1 MKQIFS
7 YLIPYRARMAVGFAI
22 KVAATIVE
30 LLIPWALSVMV
41 DRVIPTGNI
50 GYVFAWGGVM
60 VLFAILALI
69 GNIVANRMA
78 SLVAR
83 NTTERIRLQ
92 LFSKI
97 SFLSSRQQEQIGQ
110 ASLISRSTSDTYNIH
125 QFIGM
130 MQRLG
135 VRQPIMLVGGLAVTL
150 SMDAPLTCIML
161 ALLPVM
167 ALLVFL
173 FSSQGVP
180 MYTKVQ
186 EAVDRFV
193 RLVREDIAGIRVIKA
208 LSKTDTEREKFAKIN
223 EEVVTRDQ
231 RAGMVM
237 GAMNPVMSVILNVG
251 LVLVLFVG
259 AKRVNAGQTTPGVI
273 MAFMSYVTIILNS
286 ILFLSRIF
294 VMYSKA
300 SASAKRIS
308 EVLNLPED
316 LMVEHL
322 PDGGQL
328 QTENKADAPQQVNIN
343 ENKVE
348 SEKKKDTNEL
358 PQIVFDH
365 VSFRYED
372 GDGEDCLHDV
382 SFTVNQGETLGI
394 IGATGSG
401 KSTIVNLLMRYY
413 DPDQGHVYVNG
424 RDVRTYSSK
433 ELMPL
438 FGAAFQNDVIFHD
451 TIYENIRFGR
461 DVSKEEAMAA
471 AKDAQAAEFIEEKGL
486 DTMLAIRG
494 MDLSG
499 GQKQRL
505 LIARAL
511 AKRPQILV
519 LDDSSSALDYAT
531 DARLRSAIRAHYGNI
546 TSVIVAQRISS
557 IYRADKIIVL
567 EDGEMIG
574 YGTHKELMES
584 CEVYREISQSQ
595 MGGGIDE

>member
-1 MKQIFS
+1 MAKTIQTAIEAGS
-7 YLIPYRARMAVGFAI
+7 RMAPAKFYI
-22 KVAATIVE
+22 KITPDGPYLLYGNPPMDQEIIVLNDE
-30 LLIPWALSVMV
+30 GSSWTYRKGNHFSTTEEPTALCRCGASKNKPYCDGSHHHTDWDPKETASHKPLLEDVEKYIG
-41 DRVIPTGNI
+41 PT
-50 GYVFAWGGVM
+50 M
-60 VLFAILALI
+60 VLADNEEYCAFARFCDAYGRIW
-69 GNIVANRMA
+69 N
-78 SLVAR
+78 LVQTAESQE
-83 NTTERIRLQ
+83 ERDLV
-92 LFSKI
+92 
-97 SFLSSRQQEQIGQ
+97 
-110 ASLISRSTSDTYNIH
+110 IH
-125 QFIGM
+125 
-130 MQRLG
+130 
-135 VRQPIMLVGGLAVTL
+135 
-150 SMDAPLTCIML
+150 
-161 ALLPVM
+161 
-167 ALLVFL
+167 
-173 FSSQGVP
+173 
-180 MYTKVQ
+180 
-186 EAVDRFV
+186 EA

-208 LSKTDTEREKFAKIN
+208 LSKTDTERSKFAKIN

-231 RAGMVM
+231 HAGMIM
-237 GAMNPVMSVILNVG
+237 GAMNPVMSIILNIG

-259 AKRVNAGQTTPGVI
+259 AKRVNEGLTTPGVI

-300 SASAKRIS
+300 SASARRIS

-316 LMVEHL
+316 LMVEH
-322 PDGGQL
+322 PVGNVDSVV
-328 QTENKADAPQQVNIN
+328 EKAVN
-343 ENKVE
+343 EAEAAAAKETGAEFV
-348 SEKKKDTNEL
+348 L
-358 PQIVFDH
+358 PQIIFDH

-382 SFTVNQGETLGI
+382 SFTVNKGETLGI

-401 KSTIVNLLMRYY
+401 KTTIVNLLMRYY
-413 DPDQGHVYVNG
+413 DPDEGHIYVNG
-424 RDVRTYSSK
+424 RDVRTYTSK

-461 DVSKEEAMAA
+461 DVSKKEAIAA
-471 AKDAQAAEFIEEKGL
+471 AHDAQAVEFIEEKGL

-505 LIARAL
+505 LITRAL
-511 AKRPQILV
+511 VKHPQILV

-531 DARLRSAIRAHYGNI
+531 DARLRRAIQENYGDL
-546 TSVIVAQRISS
+546 TSIIVAQRISS

-574 YGTHKELMES
+574 YGTHKNLMES

-595 MGGGIDE
+595 MGGGIDEA

>member
-7 YLIPYRARMAVGFAI
+7 YLIPYRARMAVGFSI

-30 LLIPWALSVMV
+30 LLIPWALSIMV
-41 DRVIPTGNI
+41 DKVIPTENI
-50 GYVFAWGGVM
+50 GFVFAWGGVM
-60 VLFAILALI
+60 ILFALLALF

-97 SFLSSRQQEQIGQ
+97 SFLSARQQEQIGQ

-135 VRQPIMLVGGLAVTL
+135 VRQPIMLIGGLAVTL

-167 ALLVFL
+167 ALLVYL
-173 FSSQGVP
+173 FSSKGVP

-208 LSKTDTEREKFAKIN
+208 LSKTDTERSKFAKIN

-231 RAGMVM
+231 HAGMIM
-237 GAMNPVMSVILNVG
+237 GAMNPVMSIILNIG

-259 AKRVNAGQTTPGVI
+259 AKRVNEGLTTPGVI

-300 SASAKRIS
+300 SASARRIS

-316 LMVEHL
+316 LMVEH
-322 PDGGQL
+322 PVGNVDSVV
-328 QTENKADAPQQVNIN
+328 EKAVN
-343 ENKVE
+343 EAEAAAAKETGAEFV
-348 SEKKKDTNEL
+348 L
-358 PQIVFDH
+358 PQIIFDH

-382 SFTVNQGETLGI
+382 SFTVNKGETLGI

-401 KSTIVNLLMRYY
+401 KTTIVNLLMRYY
-413 DPDQGHVYVNG
+413 DPDEGHIYVNG
-424 RDVRTYSSK
+424 RDVRTYTSK

-438 FGAAFQNDVIFHD
+438 FGAAFQFVFQDFNL
-451 TIYENIRFGR
+451 
-461 DVSKEEAMAA
+461 
-471 AKDAQAAEFIEEKGL
+471 L
-486 DTMLAIRG
+486 DTFTLEDNIYLPLVLAGIPYKKMHDRLVPIAERLG
-494 MDLSG
+494 ISALLKKYPYEVSG

-505 LIARAL
+505 LITRAL
-511 AKRPQILV
+511 AKHPQILV

-531 DARLRSAIRAHYGNI
+531 DARLRRAIQENYGDL
-546 TSVIVAQRISS
+546 TSIIVAQRISS

-574 YGTHKELMES
+574 YGTHKNLMES

-595 MGGGIDE
+595 MGGGIDEA

>member
-60 VLFAILALI
+60 VLFAFLALI

-135 VRQPIMLVGGLAVTL
+135 VRQPIMLIGGLAVTL

-167 ALLVFL
+167 ALLVYL
-173 FSSQGVP
+173 FSSKGVP

-208 LSKTDTEREKFAKIN
+208 LSKTDTERSKFAKIN

-231 RAGMVM
+231 RAGMIM
-237 GAMNPVMSVILNVG
+237 GAMNPVMSIILNVG

-259 AKRVNAGQTTPGVI
+259 AKRVDAGQTTPGVI

-294 VMYSKA
+294 VLYSKA
-300 SASAKRIS
+300 SASARRIS
-308 EVLNLPED
+308 EVLNMPED
-316 LMVEHL
+316 LMIEHSVGNVDSVVE
-322 PDGGQL
+322 
-328 QTENKADAPQQVNIN
+328 
-343 ENKVE
+343 KVVE
-348 SEKKKDTNEL
+348 EAAAAKETGVEPVL
-358 PQIVFDH
+358 PQIIFDH

-382 SFTVNQGETLGI
+382 SFTVNKGETLGI

-413 DPDQGHVYVNG
+413 DPDEGHIYVNG
-424 RDVRTYSSK
+424 RDVRTYTSK

-461 DVSKEEAMAA
+461 DVSKEEAMEAA
-471 AKDAQAAEFIEEKGL
+471 RDAQAAEFIEEKGL

-505 LIARAL
+505 LITRAL
-511 AKRPQILV
+511 AKCPQILV

-531 DARLRSAIRAHYGNI
+531 DARLRGAIREHYGNL
-546 TSVIVAQRISS
+546 TSIIVAQRISS

-574 YGTHKELMES
+574 YGKHKELMES
-584 CEVYREISQSQ
+584 CEVYREISESQ

>member
-7 YLIPYRARMAVGFAI
+7 YLIPYRARMAVGFSI

-30 LLIPWALSVMV
+30 LLIPWALSIMV
-41 DRVIPTGNI
+41 DKVIPTENI
-50 GYVFAWGGVM
+50 GFVFAWGGVM
-60 VLFAILALI
+60 ILFAILALL

-97 SFLSSRQQEQIGQ
+97 SFLSARQQEQIGQ

-135 VRQPIMLVGGLAVTL
+135 VRQPIMLIGGLAVTL

-167 ALLVFL
+167 ALLVYL
-173 FSSQGVP
+173 FSSKGVP

-208 LSKTDTEREKFAKIN
+208 LSKTDTERSKFAKIN

-231 RAGMVM
+231 HAGMIM
-237 GAMNPVMSVILNVG
+237 GAMNPVMSIILNIG

-259 AKRVNAGQTTPGVI
+259 AKRVNEGLTTPGVI

-300 SASAKRIS
+300 SASARRIS

-316 LMVEHL
+316 LMVEH
-322 PDGGQL
+322 PVGNVDSVV
-328 QTENKADAPQQVNIN
+328 EKAVN
-343 ENKVE
+343 EAEAAAAKETGAE
-348 SEKKKDTNEL
+348 SVL
-358 PQIVFDH
+358 PQIIFDH
-365 VSFRYED
+365 VSFSYED

-382 SFTVNQGETLGI
+382 SFTVNKGETLGI

-401 KSTIVNLLMRYY
+401 KTTIVNLLMRYY
-413 DPDQGHVYVNG
+413 DPDEGHIYVNG
-424 RDVRTYSSK
+424 RDVRTYTSK

-461 DVSKEEAMAA
+461 DVSKKEAMAA
-471 AKDAQAAEFIEEKGL
+471 AQDAQAVEFIEEKGL

-499 GQKQRL
+499 GQKQHL
-505 LIARAL
+505 LITRAL
-511 AKRPQILV
+511 AKHPQILV

-531 DARLRSAIRAHYGNI
+531 DARLRRAIQENYGDL
-546 TSVIVAQRISS
+546 TSIIVAQRISS

-567 EDGEMIG
+567 EDGKMIG
-574 YGTHKELMES
+574 YGTHKNLMES
-584 CEVYREISQSQ
+584 CDVYREISQSQ
-595 MGGGIDE
+595 MGGGIDEA

>member
-7 YLIPYRARMAVGFAI
+7 YLIPYRARMAVGFSI

-30 LLIPWALSVMV
+30 LLIPWALSIMV
-41 DRVIPTGNI
+41 DKVIPTENI
-50 GYVFAWGGVM
+50 GFVFAWGGVM
-60 VLFAILALI
+60 ILFALLALL

-97 SFLSSRQQEQIGQ
+97 SFLSARQQEQIGQ

-135 VRQPIMLVGGLAVTL
+135 VRQPIMLIGGLAVTL

-167 ALLVFL
+167 ALLVYL
-173 FSSQGVP
+173 FSSKGVP

-208 LSKTDTEREKFAKIN
+208 LSKTDTERNKFAKIN

-231 RAGMVM
+231 HAGMIM
-237 GAMNPVMSVILNVG
+237 GAMNPVMSIILNIG

-259 AKRVNAGQTTPGVI
+259 AKRVNEGLTTPGVI

-300 SASAKRIS
+300 SASARRIS

-316 LMVEHL
+316 LMVEH
-322 PDGGQL
+322 PVGNVDSVV
-328 QTENKADAPQQVNIN
+328 EKAVN
-343 ENKVE
+343 EAEAAAAKETGAEFV
-348 SEKKKDTNEL
+348 L
-358 PQIVFDH
+358 PQIIFDH
-365 VSFRYED
+365 VSFSYED

-382 SFTVNQGETLGI
+382 SFTVNKGETLGI

-401 KSTIVNLLMRYY
+401 KTTIVNLLMRYY
-413 DPDQGHVYVNG
+413 DPDEGHIYVNG
-424 RDVRTYSSK
+424 RDVRTYTPK

-461 DVSKEEAMAA
+461 DVSKKEAMAA
-471 AKDAQAAEFIEEKGL
+471 AQDAQAVEFIEEKGL
-486 DTMLAIRG
+486 DAMLAIRG

-505 LIARAL
+505 LITRAL
-511 AKRPQILV
+511 AKHPQILV

-531 DARLRSAIRAHYGNI
+531 DARLRRAIQENYGDL
-546 TSVIVAQRISS
+546 TSIIVAQRISS

-574 YGTHKELMES
+574 YGTHKNLMES

-595 MGGGIDE
+595 MGGGIDEA

>member
-1 MKQIFS
+1 MI
-7 YLIPYRARMAVGFAI
+7 
-22 KVAATIVE
+22 
-30 LLIPWALSVMV
+30 
-41 DRVIPTGNI
+41 
-50 GYVFAWGGVM
+50 
-60 VLFAILALI
+60 LFAILALL

-97 SFLSSRQQEQIGQ
+97 SFLSARQQEQIGQ

-135 VRQPIMLVGGLAVTL
+135 VRQPIMLIGGLAVTL

-167 ALLVFL
+167 ALLVYL
-173 FSSQGVP
+173 FSSKGVP

-208 LSKTDTEREKFAKIN
+208 LSKTDTERSKFAKIN

-231 RAGMVM
+231 HAGMIM
-237 GAMNPVMSVILNVG
+237 GAMNPVMSIILNIG

-259 AKRVNAGQTTPGVI
+259 AKRVNEGLTTPGVI

-300 SASAKRIS
+300 SASARRIS

-316 LMVEHL
+316 LMVEH
-322 PDGGQL
+322 PVGNSVVDQAVI
-328 QTENKADAPQQVNIN
+328 EAVAAAAAAKEIVSFF
-343 ENKVE
+343 V
-348 SEKKKDTNEL
+348 L
-358 PQIVFDH
+358 PQIIFDH

-382 SFTVNQGETLGI
+382 SFTVNKGETLGI

-401 KSTIVNLLMRYY
+401 KTTIVNLLMRYY
-413 DPDQGHVYVNG
+413 DPDEGHIYVNG
-424 RDVRTYSSK
+424 RDVRTYTSK

-461 DVSKEEAMAA
+461 DVSKKEAMAA
-471 AKDAQAAEFIEEKGL
+471 AQDAQAVEFIEEKGL
-486 DTMLAIRG
+486 DAMLAIRG

-505 LIARAL
+505 LITRAL
-511 AKRPQILV
+511 AKHPQILV

-531 DARLRSAIRAHYGNI
+531 DARLRRAIQENYGDL
-546 TSVIVAQRISS
+546 TSIIVAQRISS

-595 MGGGIDE
+595 MGGGIDEA

>member
-7 YLIPYRARMAVGFAI
+7 YLIPYRARMAVGFSI

-30 LLIPWALSVMV
+30 LLIPWALSIMV
-41 DRVIPTGNI
+41 DKVIPTENI
-50 GYVFAWGGVM
+50 GFVFAWGGVM
-60 VLFAILALI
+60 ILFALLALL

-97 SFLSSRQQEQIGQ
+97 SFLSARQQEQIGQ

-135 VRQPIMLVGGLAVTL
+135 VRQPIMLIGGLAVTL

-167 ALLVFL
+167 ALLVYL
-173 FSSQGVP
+173 FSSKGVP

-208 LSKTDTEREKFAKIN
+208 LSKTDTERNKFAKIN

-231 RAGMVM
+231 HAGMIM
-237 GAMNPVMSVILNVG
+237 GAMNPVMSIILNIG

-259 AKRVNAGQTTPGVI
+259 AKRVNEGLTTPGVI

-300 SASAKRIS
+300 SASARRIS

-316 LMVEHL
+316 LMVEH
-322 PDGGQL
+322 PVGNVDSVV
-328 QTENKADAPQQVNIN
+328 EKAVN
-343 ENKVE
+343 EAEAAAAKETGAE
-348 SEKKKDTNEL
+348 SVL
-358 PQIVFDH
+358 PQIIFDH

-382 SFTVNQGETLGI
+382 SFTVNKGETLGI

-401 KSTIVNLLMRYY
+401 KTTIVNLLMRYY
-413 DPDQGHVYVNG
+413 DPDEGHIYV
-424 RDVRTYSSK
+424 K
-433 ELMPL
+433 
-438 FGAAFQNDVIFHD
+438 
-451 TIYENIRFGR
+451 
-461 DVSKEEAMAA
+461 
-471 AKDAQAAEFIEEKGL
+471 
-486 DTMLAIRG
+486 
-494 MDLSG
+494 
-499 GQKQRL
+499 
-505 LIARAL
+505 
-511 AKRPQILV
+511 
-519 LDDSSSALDYAT
+519 
-531 DARLRSAIRAHYGNI
+531 
-546 TSVIVAQRISS
+546 
-557 IYRADKIIVL
+557 
-567 EDGEMIG
+567 
-574 YGTHKELMES
+574 GTHASFWCCLPK
-584 CEVYREISQSQ
+584 
-595 MGGGIDE
+595 

>member
-1 MKQIFS
+1 
-7 YLIPYRARMAVGFAI
+7 
-22 KVAATIVE
+22 
-30 LLIPWALSVMV
+30 
-41 DRVIPTGNI
+41 
-50 GYVFAWGGVM
+50 
-60 VLFAILALI
+60 
-69 GNIVANRMA
+69 
-78 SLVAR
+78 
-83 NTTERIRLQ
+83 
-92 LFSKI
+92 
-97 SFLSSRQQEQIGQ
+97 
-110 ASLISRSTSDTYNIH
+110 
-125 QFIGM
+125 
-130 MQRLG
+130 
-135 VRQPIMLVGGLAVTL
+135 MLVGGLAVTL

-161 ALLPVM
+161 SLLPVM

-322 PDGGQL
+322 PSGGKL
-328 QTENKADAPQQVNIN
+328 A
-343 ENKVE
+343 
-348 SEKKKDTNEL
+348 L

-372 GDGEDCLHDV
+372 GDGADCLHDV
-382 SFTVNQGETLGI
+382 SFTVNKGETLGI

-531 DARLRSAIRAHYGNI
+531 DARFRSAIREHYGNI

-574 YGTHKELMES
+574 YGTHKELMEN

>member
-7 YLIPYRARMAVGFAI
+7 YLIPYRARMAVGFSI

-30 LLIPWALSVMV
+30 LLIPWALSIMV
-41 DRVIPTGNI
+41 DKVIPTENI
-50 GYVFAWGGVM
+50 GFVFAWGGVM
-60 VLFAILALI
+60 ILFALLALL

-97 SFLSSRQQEQIGQ
+97 SFLSARQQEQIGQ

-135 VRQPIMLVGGLAVTL
+135 VRQPIMLIGGLAVTL

-167 ALLVFL
+167 ALLVYL
-173 FSSQGVP
+173 FSSKGVP

-208 LSKTDTEREKFAKIN
+208 LSKTDTERSKFAKIN

-231 RAGMVM
+231 HAGMIM
-237 GAMNPVMSVILNVG
+237 GAMSPVMSIILNIG

-259 AKRVNAGQTTPGVI
+259 AKRVNEGLTTPGVI

-300 SASAKRIS
+300 SASARRIS

-316 LMVEHL
+316 LMVEH
-322 PDGGQL
+322 PVGNVDSVV
-328 QTENKADAPQQVNIN
+328 EKAVN
-343 ENKVE
+343 EAEAAAAKETGAEFV
-348 SEKKKDTNEL
+348 L
-358 PQIVFDH
+358 PQIIFDH
-365 VSFRYED
+365 VSFSYED

-382 SFTVNQGETLGI
+382 SFTVNKGETLGI

-401 KSTIVNLLMRYY
+401 KTTIVNLLMRYY
-413 DPDQGHVYVNG
+413 DPDEGHIYVN
-424 RDVRTYSSK
+424 
-433 ELMPL
+433 
-438 FGAAFQNDVIFHD
+438 D

-461 DVSKEEAMAA
+461 DVSKKEAMAA
-471 AKDAQAAEFIEEKGL
+471 AQDAQAVEFIEEKGL
-486 DTMLAIRG
+486 DAMLAIRG

-505 LIARAL
+505 LITRAL
-511 AKRPQILV
+511 AKHPQILV

-531 DARLRSAIRAHYGNI
+531 DARLRRAIQENYGDL
-546 TSVIVAQRISS
+546 TSIIVAQRISS

-574 YGTHKELMES
+574 YGTHKNLMES

-595 MGGGIDE
+595 MGGGIDEA

>member
-7 YLIPYRARMAVGFAI
+7 YLIPYRARMAVGFSI

-30 LLIPWALSVMV
+30 LLIPWALSIMV
-41 DRVIPTGNI
+41 DKVIPTENI
-50 GYVFAWGGVM
+50 GFVFAWGGVM
-60 VLFAILALI
+60 ILFAILALL

-97 SFLSSRQQEQIGQ
+97 SFLSARQQEQIGQ

-130 MQRLG
+130 MQR
-135 VRQPIMLVGGLAVTL
+135 IMLIGGLAVTL

-167 ALLVFL
+167 ALLVYL
-173 FSSQGVP
+173 FSSKGVP

-208 LSKTDTEREKFAKIN
+208 LSKTDTERSKFAKIN

-231 RAGMVM
+231 HAGMIM
-237 GAMNPVMSVILNVG
+237 GAMNPVMSIILNIG

-259 AKRVNAGQTTPGVI
+259 AKRVNEGLTTPGVI

-316 LMVEHL
+316 LMVEH
-322 PDGGQL
+322 PVGNVDSVV
-328 QTENKADAPQQVNIN
+328 EKAVN
-343 ENKVE
+343 EAEAAAAKETGAEFV
-348 SEKKKDTNEL
+348 L
-358 PQIVFDH
+358 PQIIFDH

-382 SFTVNQGETLGI
+382 SFTVNKGETLGI

-401 KSTIVNLLMRYY
+401 KTTIVNLLMRYY
-413 DPDQGHVYVNG
+413 DPDDGHIYVNG
-424 RDVRTYSSK
+424 RDVRTYTSK

-461 DVSKEEAMAA
+461 DVSKKEAIAA
-471 AKDAQAAEFIEEKGL
+471 AQDAQAVEFIEEKGL

-505 LIARAL
+505 LITRAL
-511 AKRPQILV
+511 AKHPQILV

-531 DARLRSAIRAHYGNI
+531 DARLRKAIQENYGDL
-546 TSVIVAQRISS
+546 TSIIVAQRIST
-557 IYRADKIIVL
+557 ILHAEQILVLDEGRIV
-567 EDGEMIG
+567 GK
-574 YGTHKELMES
+574 GTHEELLEH
-584 CEVYREISQSQ
+584 CEVYRQIAESQLSASELG
-595 MGGGIDE
+595 MEESEVTMHE

>member
-7 YLIPYRARMAVGFAI
+7 YLIPYRARMAVGFSI

-30 LLIPWALSVMV
+30 LLIPWALSIMV
-41 DRVIPTGNI
+41 DKVIPTENI
-50 GYVFAWGGVM
+50 GFVFAWGGVM
-60 VLFAILALI
+60 ILFALLALL

-97 SFLSSRQQEQIGQ
+97 SFLSARQQEQTGQ

-135 VRQPIMLVGGLAVTL
+135 VRQPIMLIGGLAVTL

-167 ALLVFL
+167 ALLVYL
-173 FSSQGVP
+173 FSSKGVP

-208 LSKTDTEREKFAKIN
+208 LSKTDTERNKFAKIN

-231 RAGMVM
+231 HAGMIM
-237 GAMNPVMSVILNVG
+237 GAMNPVMSIILNIG

-259 AKRVNAGQTTPGVI
+259 AKRVNEGLTTPGVI

-300 SASAKRIS
+300 SASARRIS

-316 LMVEHL
+316 LMVEHSVGNV
-322 PDGGQL
+322 DSVVK
-328 QTENKADAPQQVNIN
+328 KAVN
-343 ENKVE
+343 EAEAAAAKETGAEFV
-348 SEKKKDTNEL
+348 L
-358 PQIVFDH
+358 PQIIFDH
-365 VSFRYED
+365 VSFSYED

-382 SFTVNQGETLGI
+382 SFTVNKGETLGI

-401 KSTIVNLLMRYY
+401 KTTIVNLLMRYY
-413 DPDQGHVYVNG
+413 DPDEGYIYVNG
-424 RDVRTYSSK
+424 RDVRTYTSK

-461 DVSKEEAMAA
+461 DVSKKEAMAA
-471 AKDAQAAEFIEEKGL
+471 AQDAQAVEFIEEKGL
-486 DTMLAIRG
+486 DAMLAIRG

-505 LIARAL
+505 LITRAL
-511 AKRPQILV
+511 AKHPQILV

-531 DARLRSAIRAHYGNI
+531 DARLRRAIQENYGDL
-546 TSVIVAQRISS
+546 TSIIVAQRISS

-595 MGGGIDE
+595 MGGGIDEA

>member
-7 YLIPYRARMAVGFAI
+7 YLIPYRARMAVGFSI

-30 LLIPWALSVMV
+30 LLIPWALSIMV
-41 DRVIPTGNI
+41 DKVIPTENI
-50 GYVFAWGGVM
+50 GFVFAWGGVM
-60 VLFAILALI
+60 ILFALLALI

-97 SFLSSRQQEQIGQ
+97 SFLSARQQEQIGQ

-135 VRQPIMLVGGLAVTL
+135 VRQPIMLIGGLAVTL

-167 ALLVFL
+167 ALLVYL
-173 FSSQGVP
+173 FSSKGVP

-208 LSKTDTEREKFAKIN
+208 LSKTDTERSKFANIN

-231 RAGMVM
+231 HAGMIM
-237 GAMNPVMSVILNVG
+237 GAMNPVMSIILNIG

-259 AKRVNAGQTTPGVI
+259 AKRVNEGLTTPGVI

-300 SASAKRIS
+300 SASARRIS

-316 LMVEHL
+316 LMVEH
-322 PDGGQL
+322 PVGNVDSVV
-328 QTENKADAPQQVNIN
+328 EKAVN
-343 ENKVE
+343 EAE
-348 SEKKKDTNEL
+348 AAAAKDTGAEFVL
-358 PQIVFDH
+358 PQIIFDH

-382 SFTVNQGETLGI
+382 SFTVNKGETLGI

-401 KSTIVNLLMRYY
+401 KTTIVNLLMRYY
-413 DPDQGHVYVNG
+413 DPDEGHIYVNG
-424 RDVRTYSSK
+424 RDVRTYMSK

-461 DVSKEEAMAA
+461 DVSKKEAMAA
-471 AKDAQAAEFIEEKGL
+471 AQDAQAVEFIEEKGL
-486 DTMLAIRG
+486 DAMLAIRG

-505 LIARAL
+505 LITRAL
-511 AKRPQILV
+511 AKHPQILV

-531 DARLRSAIRAHYGNI
+531 DARLRRAIQENYGDL
-546 TSVIVAQRISS
+546 TSIIVAQRISS

-574 YGTHKELMES
+574 YGTHKNLMES

-595 MGGGIDE
+595 MGGGIDEA